1 MSKKI
6 EDYMLVEKVRLKLKF
21 NHEGGLYG
29 MLNYG
34 IPPKM
39 YELFPEIDELFNFY
53 EKLRYTKK
61 QQLIF
66 DKVEC
71 EINDYFENVPDYE
84 ESGFTDDELNDVNYI
99 FG

>member
-1 MSKKI
+1 MNKKI
-6 EDYMLVEKVRLKLKF
+6 EDYNLLEKVRLKLKF

-39 YELFPEIDELFNFY
+39 YQLFPEINNLYKFY
-53 EKLRYTKK
+53 EKLKYTKK

-71 EINDYFENVPDYE
+71 EINNYFENIPNYTE
-84 ESGFTDDELNDVNYI
+84 CGYTDDQLNNVNYI
-99 FG
+99 FE